1 MRACT
6 PHAAPPAAKAI
17 VTSKAIVRPVSITFA
32 PPECRWRGAYHTAFL
47 VRLSSNG
54 RYSHQSIFERE
65 PNIGAVSAPW
75 SALPF
80 QDDGSLQCWMV
91 GLIIGALVL
100 VLAILMAYQR
110 YVAGKKPVQHLCD
123 YCGHMVTAVSDC
135 HHAPVRERFLHGT
148 CMECKQDCRLVCARC
163 KNP

>member
-1 MRACT
+1 MHAPGGPARDDGHRDEEPDRPGRQDHVRTAGPYAPR
-6 PHAAPPAAKAI
+6 PHRPAD
-17 VTSKAIVRPVSITFA
+17 F
-32 PPECRWRGAYHTAFL
+32 

-54 RYSHQSIFERE
+54 RLSHPLLFERE
-65 PNIGAVSAPW
+65 GGIGSPMAVPGTDV
-75 SALPF
+75 PF
-80 QDDGSLQCWMV
+80 QNEGSLQCWMV

-100 VLAILMAYQR
+100 VLVILMAYQR

-148 CMECKQDCRLVCARC
+148 CLECKQDCRLVCARC
-163 KNP
+163 KNPL

>member
-65 PNIGAVSAPW
+65 PDIGGRVRPLLGPPAPRCRQPPLLDGRADHRGPRPRPRHPDGAPAV
-75 SALPF
+75 
-80 QDDGSLQCWMV
+80 
-91 GLIIGALVL
+91 
-100 VLAILMAYQR
+100 R
-110 YVAGKKPVQHLCD
+110 
-123 YCGHMVTAVSDC
+123 
-135 HHAPVRERFLHGT
+135 
-148 CMECKQDCRLVCARC
+148 
-163 KNP
+163 

>member
-65 PNIGAVSAPW
+65 PDIGERAR
-75 SALPF
+75 
-80 QDDGSLQCWMV
+80 
-91 GLIIGALVL
+91 ILV
-100 VLAILMAYQR
+100 
-110 YVAGKKPVQHLCD
+110 
-123 YCGHMVTAVSDC
+123 
-135 HHAPVRERFLHGT
+135 HAPLPGRRKPPVLDGRADHRGPGPRPRHPDGLPAVRRRQETG
-148 CMECKQDCRLVCARC
+148 A
-163 KNP
+163 